1 MSNLGTPQEL
11 APTAPSNED
20 QTMQPSATK
29 RAGKQRSAESAS
41 NRKRRGESASN
52 EAPSVK
58 SQVRRMIISNF
69 GCISEPVTID
79 LDKIVVLVGPNNSGK
94 STLLRAYHIVMS
106 PEKEQHLTVHD
117 FFQGDTQS
125 AQKPQIE
132 LYCHIEGGYN
142 IGQHWINPEDGTIR
156 EQWTWDGIGVE
167 PNRIGFDF
175 ERGVWSNERPYGI
188 EGLAK
193 FHRPQPWRLKPFDD
207 DAHKTVTKFILDHIT
222 AKIKAIPF
230 RQKGTGRDGN
240 LFESLASIVEQ
251 VSKEAREHVQV
262 IVGKLTEKLLPIF
275 PRHQVGFDPSFE
287 PTDDKIRK
295 FITDILSSS
304 AELTFG
310 LEGDK
315 NYMGVLSRQGSG
327 AQRMLMWAAL
337 RFEAEDMENIKN
349 PGAAERSHILLI
361 DEPEICLHPSA
372 IRDISRTLYQLAE
385 KENWQVMLSTHSPI
399 LINLSCDN
407 TTIVR
412 VERDPENSIR
422 GTTIFRRNQPR
433 LDPHELEEL
442 KLLNLIDPYVTE
454 FFFGGKTILVEGDT
468 EYAAFKYVIAKS
480 PSVEQFNNLHIVR
493 ARGKSTLCLLA
504 KIMNSFNQ
512 PFSVLHD
519 SDREF
524 IPSRISGKEQ
534 RNSAFTE
541 NQKLLDEVSTAKA
554 AKRVFLV
561 ASLHNFEFA
570 MFGMEAPSKNDKPE
584 NAIRMLRSDK
594 HAFARVESLLRA
606 LILREKKSLP
616 PGCIE
621 WDSIYELR
629 RAVAANRP
637 NPPSQTLLALD
648 DRPEQPE
655 CEAEQTISG

>member
-1 MSNLGTPQEL
+1 MSNGETPQEL
-11 APTAPSNED
+11 ALTAPSNND
-20 QTMQPSATK
+20 QAMPPSAK
-29 RAGKQRSAESAS
+29 KGAGKQRSTESTS
-41 NRKRRGESASN
+41 IRKKRGDSASN

-58 SQVRRMIISNF
+58 SQVKRMIISNF

-106 PEKEQHLTVHD
+106 PEKEQHLTAHD

-125 AQKPQIE
+125 TRKPKIE
-132 LYCHIEGGYN
+132 LHCYIEGGYN
-142 IGQHWINPEDGTIR
+142 IGKHWINPEDGTIR
-156 EQWTWDGIGVE
+156 EQWTWDSVGVE
-167 PNRIGFDF
+167 PKRIGFDF
-175 ERGVWSNERPYGI
+175 DKGGWSNERPYGI

-193 FHRPQPWRLKPFDD
+193 FHRPHPWRLKPFDD
-207 DAHKTVTKFILDHIT
+207 DVHKTVTKFILDQMT
-222 AKIKAIPF
+222 TKIKSIPF
-230 RQKGTGRDGN
+230 RQKGTGREVS

-251 VSKEAREHVQV
+251 VSKEAREQVQV

-295 FITDILSSS
+295 FIMDILSSS
-304 AELTFG
+304 AELTLG
-310 LEGDK
+310 LEGER

-349 PGAAERSHILLI
+349 SGAAERSHILLI

-385 KENWQVMLSTHSPI
+385 KDNWQVMLSTHSPI
-399 LINLSCDN
+399 LVNLSCDN

-412 VERDPENSIR
+412 VERDPENAIR
-422 GTTIFRRNQPR
+422 GTTIFRRNQPK
-433 LDPHELEEL
+433 LDQHELEEL

-468 EYAAFKYVIAKS
+468 EYAALKYVIAKI
-480 PSVEQFNNLHIVR
+480 PSAESFSNLHIVR
-493 ARGKSTLCLLA
+493 ARGKSTLRLLA

-512 PFSVLHD
+512 PFSILHD
-519 SDREF
+519 ADHEF
-524 IPSRISGKEQ
+524 IASRPSGKSQ

-541 NQKLLDEVSTAKA
+541 NQKLLDVVSAAKA

-561 ASLHNFEFA
+561 ASLHNFEVA
-570 MFGMEAPSKNDKPE
+570 MFGMEAPSKDDKPE
-584 NAIRMLRSDK
+584 NAIRVLRSDK

-606 LILREKKSLP
+606 LILREKMSLP

-621 WDSIYELR
+621 WDSIEELR
-629 RAVAANRP
+629 RAASATRP

-648 DRPEQPE
+648 DRPV
-655 CEAEQTISG
+655 